1 MHIQATWKGFLYNQ
15 FAHLTPLQPPQDIGA
30 EQPVI
35 SPASSTTCPDKPPLP
50 DLDYKELRSGRRVRK
65 HIVATTKQAN
75 AQTKEI
81 ESENNVIAKRLF
93 ASNGYKSA

>member
-1 MHIQATWKGFLYNQ
+1 M
-15 FAHLTPLQPPQDIGA
+15 
-30 EQPVI
+30 I

-65 HIVATTKQAN
+65 QIVATTKKTLAQA
-75 AQTKEI
+75 KEL
-81 ESENNVIAKRLF
+81 ESENNMIAKRLF